1 MTRRL
6 LEFEDAPGYAKDA
19 DDGTILAT
27 DTKMLEDFKKRAR
40 AHNKMIEMSYEI
52 NILRQKLS
60 KLTETKSD

>member
-19 DDGTILAT
+19 ADGTILAT
-27 DTKMLEDFKKRAR
+27 DTKMLEDFRKRAK
-40 AHNKMIEMSYEI
+40 AHNRMLEMNYEI

-60 KLTETKSD
+60 KLTESKSK